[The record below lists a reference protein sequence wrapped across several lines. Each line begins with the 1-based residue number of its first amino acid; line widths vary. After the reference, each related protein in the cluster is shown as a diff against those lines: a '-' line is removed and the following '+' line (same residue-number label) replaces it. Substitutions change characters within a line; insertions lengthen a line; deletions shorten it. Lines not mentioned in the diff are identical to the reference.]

1 MFNIFKKEQAEKES
15 NHPSIIAVACLLIH
29 SARIDEN
36 YNQPSLNIGY
46 KLKDGASIS
55 VKILNST
62 FALTSNKDGI
72 NAWLMT
78 EDEEEKLVEVF
89 LKV

>member
-1 MFNIFKKEQAEKES
+1 M
-15 NHPSIIAVACLLIH
+15 
-29 SARIDEN
+29 N

-46 KLKDGASIS
+46 KLKDGTSIS

-62 FALTSNKDGI
+62 FAMTSNKDGI

-78 EDEEEKLVEVF
+78 EDEEKN
-89 LKV
+89 